1 VCAALDQSVPRVHGD
16 AARALLGDGTGV
28 IVGIV
33 DSGMDATHP
42 ALTGTDSLGNPRLVA
57 QANFVTSEPS
67 NTGGD
72 VYGHGTA
79 VGGVALGRDPVY
91 NGIATDARYVNARV
105 LDSGNGF
112 AGDPQVIN
120 GIGFALQNNATVLN
134 LSLTYFATG
143 SSGGSRLALMTDW
156 AAYSRGVTVVGITGN
171 DFGATTSPSP
181 VQALGDAYN
190 LISTAATGAPNA
202 YDRVAAFSR
211 VGPVGGNR
219 SKPDIA
225 APGQSITTANAN
237 WETGA
242 DFNTWD
248 GTSFAAPHVTGIV
261 AAATEYGRAH
271 GLSTSPIV
279 FKAALMNSAEKV
291 KDRDGN
297 AWAPLAASTSGGLY
311 TATGPLDN
319 QSGAGQVDGL
329 AFARQYAAGRFAPGA
344 VSPVGWA
351 LDTITGTAAPVDYAV
366 ALPLQ
371 VGSTFAATLAW
382 NRHVGRTDDGNG
394 LVDNGDTFS
403 LLESLDNLDLYL
415 LRDGT
420 PVAASVST
428 VDNVEHLYFTVTD
441 PGLYTVRVARLD
453 VAGSGTSEE
462 FALAWAGTAVPEPG
476 AVGAVMTLAAGGALL
491 GRRGRPGAAARV

>member
-1 VCAALDQSVPRVHGD
+1 VV
-16 AARALLGDGTGV
+16 
-28 IVGIV
+28 
-33 DSGMDATHP
+33 
-42 ALTGTDSLGNPRLVA
+42 
-57 QANFVTSEPS
+57 
-67 NTGGD
+67 
-72 VYGHGTA
+72 
-79 VGGVALGRDPVY
+79 LGRDPVY
-91 NGIATDARYVNARV
+91 SGIATDARFVNARV

-120 GIGFALQNNATVLN
+120 GIGFALRNNATVLN

-143 SSGGSRLALMTDW
+143 STGGTRLAMMTDW
-156 AAYSRGVTVVGITGN
+156 ASYAQGVTVVGITGN

-202 YDRVAAFSR
+202 YDRIAPFSR

-237 WETGA
+237 WESGA

-248 GTSFAAPHVTGIV
+248 GTSFAAPHVAGMV

-297 AWAPLAASTSGGLY
+297 AWAPLDSSTSGGVY
-311 TATGPLDN
+311 TVTGPLDN

-329 AFARQYAAGRFAPGA
+329 AFAKQYMAGKFAPGA
-344 VSPVGWA
+344 VAPVGWA
-351 LDTITGTAAPVDYAV
+351 LDTITGTAAPADYTI
-366 ALPLQ
+366 ALPLG

-394 LVDNGDTFS
+394 LIDNGDAFA
-403 LLESLDNLDLYL
+403 LLESLDNLDLYV
-415 LRDGT
+415 LRDGA

-441 PGLYTVRVARLD
+441 PGLYTVRVSRLD
-453 VAGSGTSEE
+453 VAGSGTSED
-462 FALAWAGTAVPEPG
+462 FALAWAGVGVPEPAG
-476 AVGAVMTLAAGGALL
+476 LATALVACGGGLV
-491 GRRGRPGAAARV
+491 GRRRRHRRIA